1 MKKALIIAT
10 AAAALGGSVLVY
22 SAFAQQGPGP
32 MMGWRPNTADI
43 GAFQDARIAAL
54 KAGLQLN
61 AEQEKLW
68 PPVEAAL
75 KDISKNRLAR
85 IEKSRAERE
94 KLSTERETQTQITPP
109 DPTQR
114 LRRASEFLGERS
126 TELKRLADAVQPL
139 YEKLDDAQKRRFAV
153 LGRLAMRPGMG
164 PRMMRW
170 RDRAD
175 DGWQHR
181 GPMGPRFGWQND
193 DGPRGPMGPRFNQRD
208 DQSPRGPM
216 GPRFNQRDDQS
227 PRGPMGPGMQR
238 DHHDG
243 RLGLRF
249 QDQDEEQL

>member
-1 MKKALIIAT
+1 MKKALIIA

-32 MMGWRPNTADI
+32 MMRWRQDWRPNTADI

-61 AEQEKLW
+61 ADQEKLW

-85 IEKSRAERE
+85 IEKFRAERE
-94 KLSTERETQTQITPP
+94 KLRTERETQTQITPP

-139 YEKLDDAQKRRFAV
+139 YEKLDDAQKRRFAI

-175 DGWQHR
+175 HDGWQHR

-208 DQSPRGPM
+208 DR
-216 GPRFNQRDDQS
+216 S